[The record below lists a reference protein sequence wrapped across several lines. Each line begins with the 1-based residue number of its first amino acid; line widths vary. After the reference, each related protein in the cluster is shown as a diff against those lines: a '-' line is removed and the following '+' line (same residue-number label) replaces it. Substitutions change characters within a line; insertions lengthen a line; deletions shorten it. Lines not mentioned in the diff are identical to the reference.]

1 MSKNVLTV
9 NFIIQILKNKHT
21 FNKKYKKLKKLSSL
35 SERTQLSQFFILF
48 EESVFNFQYLNDKMH
63 NYVKQNIIVHFIIQ
77 KLKSKHTFLRKY
89 KKLRKLNPLN
99 LTEREETKTRYFP
112 PQTSL
117 GYIPLLVKIF
127 EFNFMCFKMMICIK
141 KVIGSLFLTQN
152 RLFST
157 CQSRLKFQI
166 LTKHPK

>member
-77 KLKSKHTFLRKY
+77 KLKIKHTFLKKY

-99 LTEREETKTRYFP
+99 LTEREETKSRYFP
-112 PQTSL
+112 PNAGLGIQTERVS
-117 GYIPLLVKIF
+117 INP
-127 EFNFMCFKMMICIK
+127 
-141 KVIGSLFLTQN
+141 
-152 RLFST
+152 R
-157 CQSRLKFQI
+157 
-166 LTKHPK
+166 HPRENIWIRTS

>member
-77 KLKSKHTFLRKY
+77 KLKIKHTFLKKY

-99 LTEREETKTRYFP
+99 LTEREETKSRYFP
-112 PQTSL
+112 PQTPEHLDPSYLDPL
-117 GYIPLLVKIF
+117 GFDVFRVLSCRHSIMAIYF
-127 EFNFMCFKMMICIK
+127 DQF
-141 KVIGSLFLTQN
+141 
-152 RLFST
+152 
-157 CQSRLKFQI
+157 
-166 LTKHPK
+166 

>member
-77 KLKSKHTFLRKY
+77 KLKSKHTFLKKY

-99 LTEREETKTRYFP
+99 LTEREETKSRYFP
-112 PQTSL
+112 PMPHLKTKQKHFQLHSSSL
-117 GYIPLLVKIF
+117 ISLQKIF
-127 EFNFMCFKMMICIK
+127 Y
-141 KVIGSLFLTQN
+141 
-152 RLFST
+152 ST
-157 CQSRLKFQI
+157 AYLARSMR
-166 LTKHPK
+166 